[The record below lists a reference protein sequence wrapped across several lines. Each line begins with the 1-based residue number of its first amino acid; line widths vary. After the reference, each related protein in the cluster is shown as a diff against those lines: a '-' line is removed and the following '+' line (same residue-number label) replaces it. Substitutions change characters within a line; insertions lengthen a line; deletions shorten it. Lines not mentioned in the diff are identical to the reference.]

1 MIRVARIDAGAT
13 AHRIT
18 VRAHELTADI
28 AAAAGGADAGPDPH
42 DLYDSA
48 LGACKALTMVWYAQ
62 RNAIPLEDVQVDV
75 VRDATQERNG
85 TYRLTTTVTLT
96 GDLSDAQRDR
106 LLDVAAKC
114 PVHKLMTAV
123 TTEIETQLAPR

>member
-1 MIRVARIDAGAT
+1 VIRVERIDSAKT
-13 AHRIT
+13 AHRVT
-18 VRAHELTADI
+18 VRAHELTSDMAV
-28 AAAAGGADAGPDPH
+28 AAGGADAGPDPH
-42 DLYDSA
+42 DFYDSA

-75 VRDATQERNG
+75 VRDATQERSG
-85 TYRLTTTVTLT
+85 AYRLTTTVTLT
-96 GDLSDAQRDR
+96 GDLTDDQRAR

-114 PVHKLMTAV
+114 PLHKLMTAV